1 MLSWLDRLP
10 AAPVVAMREFLLGW
24 YPGPDEIPPADPGL
38 PAPLAE
44 LHAVAQGRPGVL
56 GTQNGLYPPGK
67 LYPDPDEGLLVI
79 GAENQGGFRWLIDPD
94 EDDPAVWLVAE
105 RTAPVA
111 EREPLSGFLVQFSLM
126 EAIAAGPWRAY
137 SWSGPPDPGV
147 TQGLREVPLRPWRW
161 PGDPTRFFAGED
173 LVLCTSVQGEDE
185 VSVLA
190 AARTAA
196 AFRHLTGS
204 GVDWDHLGE

>member
-1 MLSWLDRLP
+1 MDRLP
-10 AAPVVAMREFLLGW
+10 TSRVAAMREFLIGW
-24 YPGPDEIPPADPGL
+24 YPGPDEVPPADPGL

-44 LHAVAQGRPGVL
+44 LYAVADGRPDVL

-79 GAENQGGFRWLIDPD
+79 GAENQSGFRWLIDPD
-94 EDDPAVWLVAE
+94 EDDPTVWTVAE
-105 RTAPVA
+105 RVAPVA

-126 EAIAAGPWRAY
+126 EAIAFGPWHAY
-137 SWSGPPDPGV
+137 SWSGPPDVDV
-147 TQGLREVPLRPWRW
+147 TRGLREVPLEPWWW
-161 PGDPTRFFAGED
+161 PGDPTRFFAGAD
-173 LVLCTSVQGEDE
+173 LVLCTSVQGDGD

-190 AARTAA
+190 AARTAE

-204 GVDWDHLGE
+204 DVEWDHLDED